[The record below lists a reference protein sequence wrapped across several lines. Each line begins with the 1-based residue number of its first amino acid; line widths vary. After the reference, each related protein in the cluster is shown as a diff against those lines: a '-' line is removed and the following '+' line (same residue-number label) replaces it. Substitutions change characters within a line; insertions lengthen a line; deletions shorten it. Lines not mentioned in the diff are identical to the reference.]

1 MKRQEKTF
9 FVANLTEQL
18 KSASALVLINYLGL
32 SVKMQQDL
40 KARLKEVGA
49 SFTVVKNTLFALAG
63 KAAKIPEETLKDT
76 VLQGPLALIITE
88 SDPIAPLYV
97 LAKFAKEHE
106 TPQLKVG
113 ISEGTFQDKEDL
125 TELSKLLS
133 KNTLYSQVIGTIA
146 NPMYGLVSILEAN
159 LQKLIYIIQ
168 KYRTKKV

>member
-9 FVANLTEQL
+9 FVANLTEEL

-113 ISEGTFQDKEDL
+113 IIEGTFQDKEDL
-125 TELSKLLS
+125 TDFQSFFQKIPSIPKLSGQLPIPC
-133 KNTLYSQVIGTIA
+133 TDWCQF
-146 NPMYGLVSILEAN
+146 
-159 LQKLIYIIQ
+159 
-168 KYRTKKV
+168 

>member
-1 MKRQEKTF
+1 
-9 FVANLTEQL
+9 
-18 KSASALVLINYLGL
+18 L
-32 SVKMQQDL
+32 SK
-40 KARLKEVGA
+40 
-49 SFTVVKNTLFALAG
+49 TLFLLWLG
-63 KAAKIPEETLKDT
+63 K
-76 VLQGPLALIITE
+76 GPLALIITE

-113 ISEGTFQDKEDL
+113 IIEGTFQDKEDL